1 MVIKT
6 ITGAIRGIDCRLVT
20 VEVDVSSGLPCI
32 DMVGNL
38 GGEVKEA
45 KERVKVA
52 LQNNGIQLPAKHIT
66 INFAPAYL
74 RKEGTTYDL
83 PLAVS
88 LLAMTEK
95 FELHE
100 IEKTFIAG
108 ELGLNGE
115 IKPVKGILPMVLA
128 AREGGCRSCLLPQA
142 NMKEAMVV
150 EGIECFG
157 FESLSELIGFL
168 TADGFHQEWGRNF
181 QLSSEERLQTIN
193 LKTIENNNINNA
205 KSKTINNVE
214 NQAEN
219 NTENM
224 IANNSEINEK
234 NFENSVYL
242 KMEKPNKENHDRYI
256 ADFADVNGQENVKRA
271 MEIAAAG
278 FHNMLMIGP
287 PGSGKTMAAKCL
299 PSIMPQMDM
308 EEMLEVT
315 KIYSVAGMLDENQGL
330 VKIRPFVAPHHTVTN
345 SAFAGGG
352 RTPQPGLVSQ
362 AHKGVL
368 FLDEAV
374 HFSQTVL
381 ETLRQPLEDK
391 EIHICRN
398 GGNYTFPA
406 DFILL
411 AAINPCPCGYYPDMS
426 RCHCTPEQIARYLGR
441 FSGPILDRMD
451 LCVEAARLDWKT
463 VQGSTSCRRHN
474 QSSAEIREHVLRA
487 REMQTKRYKG
497 TNIRFNSE
505 LKSGELEQF
514 IVIRDDVKQLLE
526 KVYHKYELS
535 ARGYHRLLKVAR
547 TIADLDGEDN
557 IKKNHILEAVGYRG
571 IEAKY
576 WGVKC

>member
-1 MVIKT
+1 MVFKT

-20 VEVDVSSGLPCI
+20 VEVDVSSGLPCM

-38 GGEVKEA
+38 GSEVKEA

-88 LLAMTEK
+88 LLAMTEL
-95 FELHE
+95 FDLHE
-100 IEKTFIAG
+100 IEMTFIAG

-128 AREGGCRSCLLPQA
+128 AREGGCRNCLLPLA

-150 EGIECFG
+150 DGIECFG
-157 FESLSELIGFL
+157 FEVLSELIGFL
-168 TADGFHQEWGRNF
+168 TTDGFHQDWKRNF
-181 QLSSEERLQTIN
+181 KLSAEERTQNSYYNT
-193 LKTIENNNINNA
+193 ENKVESN
-205 KSKTINNVE
+205 SKDNTE
-214 NQAEN
+214 NYSEN
-219 NTENM
+219 NTENSSES
-224 IANNSEINEK
+224 ISDNNQNNSENVQCIIKTK
-234 NFENSVYL
+234 NITDN
-242 KMEKPNKENHDRYI
+242 NDRNI
-256 ADFADVNGQENVKRA
+256 ADFADVNGQDNIKRA

-287 PGSGKTMAAKCL
+287 PGSGKTMSAKCL
-299 PSIMPQMDM
+299 PSILPEMDM

-426 RCHCTPEQIARYLGR
+426 RCHCTPEQISRYLGK

-451 LCVEAARLDWKT
+451 LCVEAAKLDWKT
-463 VQGSTSCRRHN
+463 VQGSTSCRKNNR
-474 QSSAEIREHVLRA
+474 SSVEIRERVLQA
-487 REMQTKRYKG
+487 RQMQNKRYRNTK
-497 TNIRFNSE
+497 IRFNSE
-505 LKSGELEQF
+505 LKSGELEQY
-514 IVIRDDVKQLLE
+514 ILIGDDVKDVLE

-547 TIADLDGEDN
+547 TIADLDGEE
-557 IKKNHILEAVGYRG
+557 IIEKKHILEAVGYRG
-571 IEAKY
+571 LEAKY
-576 WGVKC
+576 WG